1 MPQAPFLLTA
11 DPGAARLSSH
21 HHAQP
26 PSQGWLVGAG
36 PAMPS
41 THLDSMLDTG
51 PNC

>member
-11 DPGAARLSSH
+11 DAGAARLSSH

-26 PSQGWLVGAG
+26 PSQGRLVGAG
-36 PAMPS
+36 PAMLS
-41 THLDSMLDTG
+41 THLDSMLHTG